1 MSPAQVQN
9 WGTHNQNWT
18 GVWIPM
24 LQAAVKAG
32 LIFEA
37 HAACGSSDPE
47 DPFEQSKLAAFL
59 IGAGEGSYYLCGG
72 WGSSSVPW
80 YPVYDLP
87 LGDPLSDAVLGADG
101 VYRRSFKAGTNVTM
115 DSRTNNGTI
124 AWAKP
129 SRPAA
134 PAG

>member
-1 MSPAQVQN
+1 M
-9 WGTHNQNWT
+9 
-18 GVWIPM
+18 WIPM

-37 HAACGSSDPE
+37 HAACGSSDPD

-80 YPVYDLP
+80 YPIYDLP
-87 LGDPLSDAVLGADG
+87 LGEPLSDAVLGADG

-124 AWAKP
+124 AWAKH
-129 SRPAA
+129 SRP
-134 PAG
+134 